1 MDRSFLSRPEVVAAS
16 RKFVSVRL
24 LTYEDEAEGKL
35 LKSLAPTRS
44 GELENTVF
52 TVLSPDGKR
61 RLARGSRSARQTFGD
76 AARMAEALERI
87 AREHGARAPA
97 ADRAPELPAV
107 PGVRLAV
114 NVAACDG
121 LPLAVLFTPA
131 GEPGRALERR
141 LAELAWG
148 GEFLGR
154 FIYAR
159 ASGAK
164 DLAPIEGARAE
175 AGLLVVQ
182 PDAFGLKGKVLRQAG
197 ASASL
202 EELAR
207 CLREGAALYRGEE
220 KSFAGHV
227 RGGREKGAF
236 WEAAIPVTDPME
248 RRARQRSRRE

>member
-16 RKFVSVRL
+16 RAFVCVRL

-87 AREHGARAPA
+87 AREHGGGAPPA
-97 ADRAPELPAV
+97 VGAPVLPAV
-107 PGVRLAV
+107 PGLRLAV

-121 LPLAVLFTPA
+121 LPLAVLFTPGGEA
-131 GEPGRALERR
+131 GRGLERR
-141 LAELAWG
+141 LADLAWR

-154 FIYAR
+154 FLYAR
-159 ASGAK
+159 ASAAK